1 MKLYQ
6 YNGMQY
12 TLQGLKRIFRL
23 TNPATAAL
31 NVGEYQ
37 IFRNQRLE
45 RIK

>member
-12 TLQGLKRIFRL
+12 TLTGLKRIFRL
-23 TNPATAAL
+23 TNPAIAQMTI
-31 NVGEYQ
+31 GQYQ

-45 RIK
+45 RIA